1 MIRIMIRNIEK
12 KRYLRVAWA
21 LWMVTWSSVASRLG
35 RPRSKYLIS
44 NSRNGLISWD
54 ENEEMTDA
62 LYRLNTESN
71 SNSNRI
77 NHLILDE
84 FPNNSSHFITCIHS
98 FIRYNIKFILLIN
111 KYNLTRIEGRM
122 NESDNQYWSEKSARL
137 TVHFND
143 GIGHLDLL
151 EFHFSASLSH
161 SAFSA
166 AVCHD
171 DDDDDDDYDYA
182 MTDIRLL
189 VHLPMG
195 NRTIIKIRWNRTEK

>member
-111 KYNLTRIEGRM
+111 KYNLTRIEGWMRVRINIEVKSLPDWPSISTM
-122 NESDNQYWSEKSARL
+122 GLATLIFWNSISLPLFLTPLSLPQSATMMMMMMMITIMLWPISD
-137 TVHFND
+137 
-143 GIGHLDLL
+143 
-151 EFHFSASLSH
+151 
-161 SAFSA
+161 
-166 AVCHD
+166 
-171 DDDDDDDYDYA
+171 
-182 MTDIRLL
+182 
-189 VHLPMG
+189 
-195 NRTIIKIRWNRTEK
+195 